1 MAMAMIASLI
11 VVFLGPYIPAL
22 ERFGKDLS
30 TIDFN
35 TLLMKV
41 MLGFLLFAGG
51 FHINASRLKREGLPI
66 LTLAT
71 FGTLLSTFIVGGL
84 AYFIFLWFSLPIPLI
99 YCFLFGALISPTDP
113 IAVLGI
119 LKEAK
124 IPQSLELKIS
134 GESLFNDGV
143 AVVIFLTISEI
154 AASGAEHFSMND
166 ALILFL
172 KEAVGGVI
180 YGLVLGYIG
189 FVALKSMDNYKIEV
203 LITIAIVMAG
213 YYFADLIHVSGPLAM
228 VVAGIFTGNK
238 GREAAMS
245 DVTWDYLSKF
255 WELVDEILNAV
266 LFLLLGVEMLVVKI
280 NSHILM
286 IGVIMIVV
294 VLVARWLSVAFPV
307 LLLRRWVEFEKHAI
321 KILTWGGLR
330 GGISVAMALSLPSS
344 FYRDQFLTVTYTI
357 VVFSILVQGLTI
369 GKLAKKLA

>member
-1 MAMAMIASLI
+1 
-11 VVFLGPYIPAL
+11 
-22 ERFGKDLS
+22 
-30 TIDFN
+30 
-35 TLLMKV
+35 
-41 MLGFLLFAGG
+41 
-51 FHINASRLKREGLPI
+51 
-66 LTLAT
+66 
-71 FGTLLSTFIVGGL
+71 
-84 AYFIFLWFSLPIPLI
+84 
-99 YCFLFGALISPTDP
+99 
-113 IAVLGI
+113 
-119 LKEAK
+119 
-124 IPQSLELKIS
+124 
-134 GESLFNDGV
+134 LFNDGV

-266 LFLLLGVEMLVVKI
+266 LFLLLGVEMLVVEI